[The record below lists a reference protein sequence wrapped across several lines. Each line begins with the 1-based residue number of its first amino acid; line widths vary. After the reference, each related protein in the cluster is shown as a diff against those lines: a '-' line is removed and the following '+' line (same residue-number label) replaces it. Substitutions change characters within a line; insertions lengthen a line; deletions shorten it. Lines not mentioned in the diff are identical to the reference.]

1 MLITPLPR
9 PKIPPYSFFEPIGVE
24 PKDWMTS
31 TEFLLGMLKKL
42 NDTIIQTNSN
52 TKFIDDYTGKI
63 EELESAMA
71 NLQQQMVDF
80 EASTTQTIEREF
92 LRIKSELEAL
102 VATALN
108 QAFAYT
114 DATASRLESEIE
126 AISVGQIQVFDS
138 STGQMEDL
146 QTVINHLFNMTRD
159 DALTA
164 TEYGELDLTATE
176 YDAYELTASQYDNN
190 GKSLLV

>member
-63 EELESAMA
+63 EELESSMA

-114 DATASRLESEIE
+114 DASASRLESEIE

-164 TEYGELDLTATE
+164 TEYGELDLTATA

>member
-63 EELESAMA
+63 EELESSMA

-164 TEYGELDLTATE
+164 TEYGELDLTATA

>member
-1 MLITPLPR
+1 MFINPLPN
-9 PKIPPYSFFEPIGVE
+9 PKIPPYSFFEPIGIE

-42 NDTIIQTNSN
+42 NETIVQTNHN
-52 TKFIDDYTGKI
+52 TEFIDNYSGKI
-63 EELESAMA
+63 EELETAMT

-80 EASTTQTIEREF
+80 KAEVNSTIAREF
-92 LRIKSELEAL
+92 IRIRSELEAL
-102 VATALN
+102 IATALN
-108 QAFAYT
+108 QAIAYT
-114 DATASRLESEIE
+114 DATASRLESEIQ
-126 AISVGQIQVFDS
+126 AISIGQIQVFDS

-146 QTVINHLFNMTRD
+146 QTVINNLFNMTRD

-164 TEYGELDLTATE
+164 TEYDALDLTATA
-176 YDAYELTASQYDNN
+176 YDAYDITASQYDNN

>member
-1 MLITPLPR
+1 MFINPIPN
-9 PKIPPYSFFEPIGVE
+9 PKIPPYSFFEPIGIE

-42 NDTIIQTNSN
+42 NETIVQTNHN
-52 TKFIDDYTGKI
+52 TEFIDNYSGKI
-63 EELESAMA
+63 EELETAMT

-80 EASTTQTIEREF
+80 KAEVNSTIAREF
-92 LRIKSELEAL
+92 IRIRSELEAL
-102 VATALN
+102 IATALN
-108 QAFAYT
+108 QAIAYT
-114 DATASRLESEIE
+114 DATASRLESEIQ
-126 AISVGQIQVFDS
+126 AISIGQIQVFDS

-146 QTVINHLFNMTRD
+146 QTVINNLFNMTRD

-164 TEYGELDLTATE
+164 TEYDALDLTATA
-176 YDAYELTASQYDNN
+176 YDAYDITASQYDNN

>member
-71 NLQQQMVDF
+71 DLQQQMVDF
-80 EASTTQTIEREF
+80 ETSTNQTIEREF

-114 DATASRLESEIE
+114 DASASRLESEIE
-126 AISVGQIQVFDS
+126 AISIGQIQVFDS

-146 QTVINHLFNMTRD
+146 QVVINHLFDLSRD

-164 TEYGELDLTATE
+164 TEYDALDLSAAN